1 MRVTREQANQNRKRV
16 VETAGELFRE
26 HGFDGI
32 GVADLMKSVGLTHG
46 GFYGQFGS
54 KDDLAAEA
62 MADTMGKAAEH
73 WRARVAANPAGAFG
87 AIAGYYLSRTHR
99 DALANG
105 CPASALGA
113 ETARQTPA
121 VRKSFTEG
129 TKPLLDILA
138 ETVPDGTTEERRVEA
153 LAAFSAMVGAIV
165 LARAVDDP
173 ALSDEILAATRKKYG
188 VRQPAG

>member
-1 MRVTREQANQNRKRV
+1 MRVTRERANENRRRV
-16 VETAGELFRE
+16 LEKAGELFRE
-26 HGFDGI
+26 RGFDGI

-46 GFYGQFGS
+46 AFYGQFGS
-54 KDDLAAEA
+54 KDELAAEA
-62 MADTMGKAAEH
+62 MADTLTQAAER
-73 WRARVAANPAGAFG
+73 WRHRVAASPDDAFG

-113 ETARQTPA
+113 ETAHQTPA
-121 VRKSFTEG
+121 VRRSFTEG

-138 ETVPDGTTEERRVEA
+138 ETVPGGTPEERRAEA
-153 LAAFSAMVGAIV
+153 LAAFSAMVGAVV

-173 ALSDEILAATRKKYG
+173 ALSDEILAATRAKFG
-188 VRQPAG
+188 VRKPEG